1 MTFWLVSL
9 PEQNGSI
16 DETWRIVQKVT
27 GHGDFSQNFRFEL
40 PMSLRVGGLDKLM
53 ELSDDLARID
63 VHVEGVV
70 NKIRRQ
76 AGELTDE
83 PLNVN
88 SRPVTSFLTS
98 FQWDEGKYPLRKTLK
113 EIVTDLTNSVSLI
126 DEDLKVKLAEYSASK
141 QQFQMAN
148 RKTGGSLAIK
158 DLSSVVP
165 PDAVFSTENI
175 ATIIVTVPNHGIN
188 DFKQT
193 YETWCEM
200 VVPRSA
206 LEVAA
211 DSDYALMRVLVFRKT
226 LDDFKTAARAKQC
239 QTREYEPEPV
249 VEGEEQ
255 KDTAEEATEKA
266 REKLTKN
273 KDELAA
279 WCKSSF
285 GEAFASWI
293 HVCAVRLFVESV
305 LRYGLPPKFLGVL
318 VQPNNRAQTKVR
330 KGLLEA
336 MGGQGSMWSEAA
348 GQGGGEEMYPYVSFT
363 LDVE

>member
-1 MTFWLVSL
+1 M
-9 PEQNGSI
+9 
-16 DETWRIVQKVT
+16 
-27 GHGDFSQNFRFEL
+27 
-40 PMSLRVGGLDKLM
+40 
-53 ELSDDLARID
+53 
-63 VHVEGVV
+63 
-70 NKIRRQ
+70 
-76 AGELTDE
+76 
-83 PLNVN
+83 
-88 SRPVTSFLTS
+88 
-98 FQWDEGKYPLRKTLK
+98 
-113 EIVTDLTNSVSLI
+113 
-126 DEDLKVKLAEYSASK
+126 
-141 QQFQMAN
+141 
-148 RKTGGSLAIK
+148 
-158 DLSSVVP
+158 
-165 PDAVFSTENI
+165 
-175 ATIIVTVPNHGIN
+175 
-188 DFKQT
+188 
-193 YETWCEM
+193 
-200 VVPRSA
+200 
-206 LEVAA
+206 
-211 DSDYALMRVLVFRKT
+211 
-226 LDDFKTAARAKQC
+226 
-239 QTREYEPEPV
+239 

-266 REKLTKN
+266 REKLAKN

>member
-126 DEDLKVKLAEYSASK
+126 DEDLKVRL
-141 QQFQMAN
+141 
-148 RKTGGSLAIK
+148 TLAIIYSY
-158 DLSSVVP
+158 L
-165 PDAVFSTENI
+165 
-175 ATIIVTVPNHGIN
+175 
-188 DFKQT
+188 
-193 YETWCEM
+193 
-200 VVPRSA
+200 
-206 LEVAA
+206 
-211 DSDYALMRVLVFRKT
+211 
-226 LDDFKTAARAKQC
+226 
-239 QTREYEPEPV
+239 
-249 VEGEEQ
+249 
-255 KDTAEEATEKA
+255 
-266 REKLTKN
+266 
-273 KDELAA
+273 
-279 WCKSSF
+279 
-285 GEAFASWI
+285 
-293 HVCAVRLFVESV
+293 HV
-305 LRYGLPPKFLGVL
+305 
-318 VQPNNRAQTKVR
+318 
-330 KGLLEA
+330 
-336 MGGQGSMWSEAA
+336 
-348 GQGGGEEMYPYVSFT
+348 
-363 LDVE
+363 